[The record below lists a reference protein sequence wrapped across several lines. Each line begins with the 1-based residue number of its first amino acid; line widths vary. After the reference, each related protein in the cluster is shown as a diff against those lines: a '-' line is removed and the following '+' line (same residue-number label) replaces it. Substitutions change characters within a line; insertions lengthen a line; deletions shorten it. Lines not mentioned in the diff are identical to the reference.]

1 MELLKYVIIKND
13 FEKASQ
19 SVLGRSLKTGL
30 LVLAKGRSV
39 C

>member
-1 MELLKYVIIKND
+1 MELLKYVVIKNY
-13 FEKASQ
+13 FGKASQ

-30 LVLAKGRSV
+30 LVLAKASSV